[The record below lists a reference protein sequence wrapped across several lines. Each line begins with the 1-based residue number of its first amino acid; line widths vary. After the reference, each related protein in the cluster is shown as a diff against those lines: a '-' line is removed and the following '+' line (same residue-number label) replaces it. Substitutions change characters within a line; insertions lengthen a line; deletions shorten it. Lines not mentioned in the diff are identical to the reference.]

1 MRTDE
6 KPQQGME
13 AEPDKSRSV
22 NGFGGPEPPPALG
35 PFSTYLRRIGAADH
49 PPATAP
55 FDPGVAPVVLENH
68 LEQSAH
74 LMLSLKISMSCWL
87 IANELAT
94 RRKLAAATRAGVATI
109 AGGGPYEIA
118 VAQNEL
124 PAYLELC
131 ADVGFRAIECGAGFT
146 DPRVEPTEV
155 VARAHAHGL
164 EVEFE
169 LGSKHDGE
177 FDRRVVRE
185 LIDDGKRWLQAGA
198 RRLIVE
204 ARESAAGIGVF
215 DADGRLNVELAEQL
229 VDGFG
234 LGVLIFEAPSKRSQ
248 FALLDH
254 FGPRVQLGNV
264 PLDEL
269 LRVEIYR
276 RGLHADAFSKQRL
289 RPRRAT
295 EPIVS

>member
-6 KPQQGME
+6 GPRPGME
-13 AEPDKSRSV
+13 IDSGKPGSV
-22 NGFGGPEPPPALG
+22 NGFGGTESPPVLA
-35 PFSTYLRRIGAADH
+35 PFSTYLRRLGVADH
-49 PPATAP
+49 AQATSP
-55 FDPGVAPVVLENH
+55 FDPGLAPVVLESH

-94 RRKLAAATRAGVATI
+94 RRKLAAAARAGVPTI

-118 VAQNEL
+118 VAQNQL

-131 ADVGFRAIECGAGFT
+131 ADVGFCAIECGAGFT
-146 DPRVEPTEV
+146 DPRVKPSEV
-155 VARAHAHGL
+155 VAQAQAHGL
-164 EVEFE
+164 GVEFE

-198 RRLIVE
+198 RRLTVE
-204 ARESAAGIGVF
+204 ARESATGIGVF
-215 DADGRLNVELAEQL
+215 DASGTLNVELAEQL
-229 VDGFG
+229 VDGLG
-234 LGVLIFEAPSKRSQ
+234 LGILTFEAPSKRSQ

-254 FGPRVQLGNV
+254 FGPHARLGNI
-264 PLDEL
+264 PLDEV

-276 RGLHADAFSKQRL
+276 RGLHADAFGKERL